1 MSHEELLSAI
11 SEDYYLNKISFGE
24 ISKKYN
30 ISRYL
35 INKYLNDAIKDG
47 IVKIE
52 IATVTKRNTQLETIL
67 SDKFKDIHFFVVCDG
82 SNDIETS
89 EELSQSAA
97 LIVEKMFKNNCSV
110 VGTSWGE
117 AIYSLV
123 DCLHSFPL
131 ESVKF
136 TQFMGENMKYNSTA
150 GSMRM
155 VEKIAS
161 KFSSEFLTLPAPLYI
176 VNNNTRQGLYAEP
189 SIEHTLNI
197 AKKMDVL
204 LTGLG
209 TIRSL
214 QSIPIW
220 KENLS
225 RIFPNLDMG
234 KVAGLIYGR
243 PFDID
248 GNILNSADD
257 KVLGINIKEV
267 LNTPKRVC
275 LVRSKSK
282 TQAIL
287 GILRGKLITDIILSE
302 TLAYRVLSELNL

>member
-11 SEDYYLNKISFGE
+11 SEDYYLNKLSFGE

-52 IATVTKRNTQLETIL
+52 IATVTKRNTQLETML
-67 SDKFKDIHFFVVCDG
+67 SDKFKGIHFFVICDG
-82 SNDIETS
+82 SNDIATS
-89 EELSQSAA
+89 KELSQSAA
-97 LIVEKMFKNNCSV
+97 AVVEKMFKNNCSV

-123 DCLHSFPL
+123 DSLHSFPL

-136 TQFMGENMKYNSTA
+136 TQFMGENMKYNPTA

-161 KFSSEFLTLPAPLYI
+161 KFSSEFLTLPAPLYV

-189 SIEHTLNI
+189 SIKHTLNV

-209 TIRSL
+209 TIHSL

-220 KENLS
+220 KENIPLL
-225 RIFPNLDMG
+225 FPGLDMS
-234 KVAGLIYGR
+234 KVAGFIYGR
-243 PFDID
+243 PFDIE
-248 GNILNSADD
+248 GNILNSGDD
-257 KVLGINIKEV
+257 KVLGITIEEV
-267 LNTPKRVC
+267 LNTKKRVC

-282 TQAIL
+282 TRAIL

-302 TLAYRVLSELNL
+302 TLAYRVLAELNL